1 MKALRHLWSSLS
13 TRHVWGLAG
22 TRVSSS
28 RWFTPFSDV
37 FINLFV
43 FVRENVRFYAILS
56 AYWPCGFQ
64 SFKSEK
70 SNEGKRLKV
79 SYLLP
84 TAHSGH
90 LKKFRNFEK
99 VSCFSYNQT
108 CLIAYQTND
117 TKRETAPVPENLHAL
132 NEMYIN
138 WKWLTLTFLELI
150 IN

>member
-1 MKALRHLWSSLS
+1 MSDFTQFWALLSLWLS
-13 TRHVWGLAG
+13 E
-22 TRVSSS
+22 
-28 RWFTPFSDV
+28 FQK
-37 FINLFV
+37 
-43 FVRENVRFYAILS
+43 REVERREAI
-56 AYWPCGFQ
+56 
-64 SFKSEK
+64 
-70 SNEGKRLKV
+70 KV

>member
-1 MKALRHLWSSLS
+1 MCKVSPAHVLVRVDDLPLFQTFHKFVCICEGKCPILRNFE
-13 TRHVWGLAG
+13 R
-22 TRVSSS
+22 
-28 RWFTPFSDV
+28 
-37 FINLFV
+37 
-43 FVRENVRFYAILS
+43 
-56 AYWPCGFQ
+56 YWPHGFQ

-99 VSCFSYNQT
+99 ESCFSYNQT

-132 NEMYIN
+132 NEMYVN

>member
-1 MKALRHLWSSLS
+1 MPDFTQFWALLTLRLSEFQKREVERSEAIEGFLSL
-13 TRHVWGLAG
+13 T
-22 TRVSSS
+22 
-28 RWFTPFSDV
+28 
-37 FINLFV
+37 
-43 FVRENVRFYAILS
+43 
-56 AYWPCGFQ
+56 
-64 SFKSEK
+64 
-70 SNEGKRLKV
+70 
-79 SYLLP
+79 

-138 WKWLTLTFLELI
+138 WKWLTLTCLELI

>member
-1 MKALRHLWSSLS
+1 MIYPFFRRFHKFVCIFEGKCPILRNFE
-13 TRHVWGLAG
+13 R
-22 TRVSSS
+22 
-28 RWFTPFSDV
+28 
-37 FINLFV
+37 
-43 FVRENVRFYAILS
+43 
-56 AYWPCGFQ
+56 YWPCGFQ

-138 WKWLTLTFLELI
+138 RKWLTLTFLELI
-150 IN
+150 MN